1 MQVNV
6 PETEAVRAPPR
17 QEQWLER
24 LGTAFESLWG
34 KSLWRHRLPRNQSA
48 PSPWKSCPQ
57 LIGSRRSSFRS
68 SRYWLRCCQW
78 RFLRCSSW
86 RSWRRSRDGRG
97 LRGRCEIAAPARKPR
112 GYWAKAKMH
121 PTPCQLQLRPQW
133 TSVLFRSSTLLLF
146 IFSSILF
153 LFSILTIDVLR
164 SLTCVVIW
172 CSKCEYYSSIE
183 LDIKCIEIY
192 SIIKETFLV
201 NESS

>member
-1 MQVNV
+1 MNKKMQVNV

-34 KSLWRHRLPRNQSA
+34 KSLWRHRPPRNQSA
-48 PSPWKSCPQ
+48 PSPWKSCPR
-57 LIGSRRSSFRS
+57 LIGSRRSSCRS

-86 RSWRRSRDGRG
+86 RSWRRSRGGRG
-97 LRGRCEIAAPARKPR
+97 WRGRCEIAAPARKPR
-112 GYWAKAKMH
+112 GHWATEKMH
-121 PTPCQLQLRPQW
+121 PTPCQITITSSVDLSIISLLHSLSSLLQ
-133 TSVLFRSSTLLLF
+133 
-146 IFSSILF
+146 F

-172 CSKCEYYSSIE
+172 CSKCVYYSSIE
-183 LDIKCIEIY
+183 LDIKCVEIY
-192 SIIKETFLV
+192 SIINQLF
-201 NESS
+201 